1 MGKRIMNTVLFLAVL
16 GGCIAM
22 TLITGK
28 GSVSTMTYNFVFL
41 AIMAVIY
48 LVGLFGGMFRVDG
61 IAQAFMR
68 GTQELTSVFKMPGKA
83 KTEDLSCL
91 KGIFD
96 HKYLDDRM
104 DNFIDSMSKNQEGV
118 GGIEEYINEDEID
131 LHVHKKILEM
141 APDIFT
147 SLGILGTFIG
157 LVWGLKSFEPSS
169 YETMTTSVSTLVEG
183 IKVAFLTS
191 IYGIAFALIYSS
203 GMKSVYAGMDEKLQG
218 FLEKFHLYVL
228 PTAESESRNLM
239 LASQKVQTKAMKQMA
254 EQLTSQMAD
263 SFEKAINPTFQKMN
277 ESLEILT
284 ESVTRCQEDMV
295 QEILRS
301 FLREMNG
308 SFKMQFKDFNEA
320 LVQLKK
326 AQKETADY
334 TTRLYQSMSDQLN
347 ESYARQSESMKEI
360 VDELGRIQGR
370 YMTTATRITQ
380 DNQEI
385 QKMQQQDYQRVADY
399 LRESEKTSAKF
410 WVACNQ
416 TMQKYVETATQGM
429 EKVSAANQ
437 AGEDVLRA
445 NQKLVEELDAKLKD
459 FVSYQ
464 KMTYQTMDEVRKL
477 FADIAVQK
485 DNNNIYLSA
494 GKTSQN
500 AAQKESMEEVRR
512 LLEEQGERQE
522 AILEEMNKNMKNI
535 SKNQKGKFSLFK

>member
-16 GGCIAM
+16 SGCIAM

-104 DNFIDSMSKNQEGV
+104 DKFIDSMGKNQEGV

-385 QKMQQQDYQRVADY
+385 QKMQQQDYQRVTDY

-522 AILEEMNKNMKNI
+522 ALLEEMNKNMKNI

>member
-104 DNFIDSMSKNQEGV
+104 DNFIDSMGKNQEGV

-485 DNNNIYLSA
+485 DNNNVYLSA

-500 AAQKESMEEVRR
+500 ASQKESMEEVRR

-522 AILEEMNKNMKNI
+522 ALLEEMNKNMKNI

>member
-104 DNFIDSMSKNQEGV
+104 DNFIDSMGKNQEGV

-141 APDIFT
+141 ASDIFT

-500 AAQKESMEEVRR
+500 ATQKESMEEVRR

-522 AILEEMNKNMKNI
+522 ALLEEMNKNMKNI

>member
-104 DNFIDSMSKNQEGV
+104 DNFIDSIGKNQEGV

-203 GMKSVYAGMDEKLQG
+203 GMKSVYAEMDEKLQG

-522 AILEEMNKNMKNI
+522 ALLEEMNKNMKNI

>member
-104 DNFIDSMSKNQEGV
+104 DNFIDSMGKNQEGV

-239 LASQKVQTKAMKQMA
+239 LASQKVQTKAMKQMV

-522 AILEEMNKNMKNI
+522 ALLEEMNKNMKNI

>member
-104 DNFIDSMSKNQEGV
+104 DNFIDSMGKNQEGV

-203 GMKSVYAGMDEKLQG
+203 GMKSVYSGMDEKLQG

-485 DNNNIYLSA
+485 DNNNVYLSA

-500 AAQKESMEEVRR
+500 ASQKESMEEVRR

-522 AILEEMNKNMKNI
+522 ALLEEMNKNMKNI

>member
-16 GGCIAM
+16 SGCIAM

-104 DNFIDSMSKNQEGV
+104 DNFIDSMGKNQEGV

-385 QKMQQQDYQRVADY
+385 QKMQQQDYQRVTDY

-500 AAQKESMEEVRR
+500 ASQKESMEEVRR

-522 AILEEMNKNMKNI
+522 ALLEEMNKNMKNI

>member
-104 DNFIDSMSKNQEGV
+104 DNFIDSMGKNQEGV

-239 LASQKVQTKAMKQMA
+239 LASQKVQTKAMKQMV

-399 LRESEKTSAKF
+399 LKEAEKTSAKF

-522 AILEEMNKNMKNI
+522 ALLEEMNKNMKNI

>member
-104 DNFIDSMSKNQEGV
+104 DNFIDSIGKNQEGV

-500 AAQKESMEEVRR
+500 ASQKESMEEVRR

-522 AILEEMNKNMKNI
+522 ALLEEINKNMKNI

>member
-104 DNFIDSMSKNQEGV
+104 DNFIDSMGKNQEGV

-239 LASQKVQTKAMKQMA
+239 LASQKVQAKAMKQMA

-522 AILEEMNKNMKNI
+522 ALLEEMNKNMKNI